1 MSMFHLA
8 AVAVVLL
15 LVAVILVFLWQL
27 ARGLFADD
35 ERTYRFVRRVA
46 SAAALV
52 LLLSALG
59 WVAAD
64 LIPVTVTM
72 TVPMVNVWPT
82 LPGAE
87 LEPSGATIESSGV
100 ALAELT
106 LSGVSWPT
114 RLLWAFG
121 HLVSLLLPAAIAVL
135 VALAARELERGAP
148 FSPVLVRTT
157 RASAVIVLVAG
168 VAGPVAMGIAGSM
181 ASYQA
186 LFIRSASWTGYPD
199 DWSPT
204 EALPEATVFVPFEF
218 WPIGVAIALFAF
230 SAVLQHGRRLQKET
244 EGLV

>member
-1 MSMFHLA
+1 MNMFHLG
-8 AVAVVLL
+8 AVTVVLL
-15 LVAVILVFLWQL
+15 VVAVILVFLWQL
-27 ARGLFADD
+27 ARGLLGDD
-35 ERTYRFVRRVA
+35 EKTYRFVRRIA
-46 SAAALV
+46 SAVAVV

-59 WVAAD
+59 WLAAD
-64 LIPVTVTM
+64 LIPTAVTM
-72 TVPMVNVWPT
+72 TVPMEKVWPT

-87 LEPSGATIESSGV
+87 LEPNGATIESSGV

-106 LSGVSWPT
+106 MSGVSWPT

-121 HLVSLLLPAAIAVL
+121 RLVSLLLPAAIAVL

-157 RASAVIVLVAG
+157 RVSAMIVLVAG
-168 VAGPVAMGIAGSM
+168 IVAPVAKGIAGSM

-199 DWSPT
+199 DWHPD
-204 EALPEATVFVPFEF
+204 EFLPQATVFVPFEF
-218 WPIGVAIALFAF
+218 WPIGVAVALFAF